1 MIGFEI
7 CLKPFSKSGEDK
19 NGFTSVSKF
28 KPRSKKIIGKIKMN
42 LKQSHTANDEVRLFF
57 FV

>member
-1 MIGFEI
+1 MFPMYIPNLIITVF
-7 CLKPFSKSGEDK
+7 KSGD

-42 LKQSHTANDEVRLFF
+42 LKQSHTANDEVRIVFC
-57 FV
+57 